1 MISLILAESS
11 LELIPLEL
19 KHHPSVISHARK
31 LGKRPSEILLDNS
44 WHFAAMK
51 GIDNE
56 LKRGRPDLVHFS
68 ILEATTIPL
77 YLQNKIKL
85 YVHTLNDKVISFGE
99 NVHIP
104 KSYHRFEGVIEKL
117 YQEKK
122 ITTKDDDVLLEIE
135 DKTFSQLIEEI
146 NPSKI
151 IGFSTKGNTT
161 TYEKIA
167 KNIPENA
174 CIVIGGFQKGHFSNS
189 VENKITELFSVGD
202 ESFEGPCGTRDLS
215 HRIYQSDGQRDD
227 SPGRAYGT

>member
-1 MISLILAESS
+1 MISLILSESS
-11 LELIPLEL
+11 LELMPLQL

-56 LKRGRPDLVHFS
+56 IKRGRPDLVHFS

-85 YVHTLNDKVISFGE
+85 YVHTLDDKVISFGQ

-122 ITTKDDDVLLEIE
+122 IITKNNDVLLEIE
-135 DKTFSQLIEEI
+135 KKTFPKLIEDI

-151 IGFSTKGNTT
+151 IGFSTKGTKS

-174 CIVIGGFQKGHFSNS
+174 CIIIGGFQKGHFSDS
-189 VENKITELFSVGD
+189 IENKITELFSIGD
-202 ESFEGPCGTRDLS
+202 ESFEGHVVIARMLYEYEKT
-215 HRIYQSDGQRDD
+215 IFM
-227 SPGRAYGT
+227 